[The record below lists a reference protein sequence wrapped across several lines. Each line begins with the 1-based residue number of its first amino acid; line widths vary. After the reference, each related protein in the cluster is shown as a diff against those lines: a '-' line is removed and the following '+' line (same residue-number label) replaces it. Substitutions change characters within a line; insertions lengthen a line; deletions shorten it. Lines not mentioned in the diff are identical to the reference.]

1 MLGNSYNV
9 FRQAPVQS
17 PGYANSINRTA
28 YLIKKKIVKK
38 NIFFCHCVRN
48 KFIVLWTN
56 ENNFLLISIIVY
68 YDVGYYSF
76 DFIRLSII

>member
-28 YLIKKKIVKK
+28 YLKEKKIVKK
-38 NIFFCHCVRN
+38 KIFFWSLC
-48 KFIVLWTN
+48 
-56 ENNFLLISIIVY
+56 
-68 YDVGYYSF
+68 
-76 DFIRLSII
+76 